1 MPPFKFLVFNFSVLV
16 YKKINFSMSML
27 YSANPLSHPLA
38 PRTFSVAA
46 LGFSTHSSCLSL
58 GMVCPP
64 LTLRATH
71 TVSLPSCCCWT
82 GRGQDQVGSEDVGP
96 TSPSLMGGVQPLP
109 TKGVRAGDASC
120 RLRTSPNRSNL
131 LRTLF
136 NREWVL
142 ILSMLFLHL
151 VI

>member
-1 MPPFKFLVFNFSVLV
+1 
-16 YKKINFSMSML
+16 MSL
-27 YSANPLSHPLA
+27 TGAGVSAAHTAGHARGFP
-38 PRTFSVAA
+38 A
-46 LGFSTHSSCLSL
+46 LLL
-58 GMVCPP
+58 
-64 LTLRATH
+64 LLN
-71 TVSLPSCCCWT
+71 WE
-82 GRGQDQVGSEDVGP
+82 GQDQVGSEDIGP
-96 TSPSLMGGVQPLP
+96 TSPSLMGGVRPLP
-109 TKGVRAGDASC
+109 TKGVRVGDVSC